1 MTPLQLLHDLRCR
14 VELRPITLTLP
25 DSTEASAVLAST
37 VGLTG
42 GDCYAT
48 GRTTDGAIAALCTVA
63 QRLHAERART
73 DVALARAALSDA
85 ERVLRAVKPPRA
97 EPQTPTAPAP
107 AAASGQP
114 QTRPATVAPG
124 TRPAAHSTSQGRPQ
138 RQQ

>member
-25 DSTEASAVLAST
+25 DGTEAAAVLAST

-48 GRTTDGAIAALCTVA
+48 GRTPDGAIAALCAVA
-63 QRLHAERART
+63 QRMHAERART

-97 EPQTPTAPAP
+97 EPPTPTAPAQP
-107 AAASGQP
+107 AASGQP
-114 QTRPATVAPG
+114 PTRQPTAAQG
-124 TRPAAHSTSQGRPQ
+124 TRPAAPTTSQGRPQ
-138 RQQ
+138 RHS